1 MSRFAAGALAVALLS
16 PLTVAGQ
23 DSTAKPVVVISLTLE
38 LAAELAVGVDN
49 QVAVLQRRLGD
60 QLDDLGFGGNL
71 DDISLKLSGSTGGD
85 VVTALSMTGSA
96 TLSAEVEIIP
106 QLTVSGNLGMTGSTA
121 ASSGGGPDPFSGSVG
136 LTFLPLADPTGRD
149 RAELAADSTATDLAE
164 AQARAAYRAT
174 GSLIDAVSARMELE
188 LLVLQ
193 QEIALRSLA
202 NTQALYER
210 DRATD
215 QQLTAAEDA
224 VKNGT
229 ERFTRAEV
237 SLDRAQ
243 EVLAREIG
251 VTAESIQIPRADGL
265 DLKSVIDTAVTV
277 MESTSA
283 TELAAGDAAVVRAA
297 QDVRSAQ
304 LDLESTHRF
313 TPRLSI
319 TASGGLLITGSGG
332 LPNWEY
338 GVGAELTVSP
348 ADWDGSVIRDAE
360 SDLAFA
366 ESEYEF
372 TLRIAGYDA
381 LAALN
386 ELQFSLTDLN
396 GAGDDLADAQ
406 QDLAEAEFRLGRG
419 DITQLALDQADLLV
433 TEAEHD
439 FTTAMLNVVRRVA
452 AIEYRQ
458 Y

>member
-71 DDISLKLSGSTGGD
+71 DDISLKLNGSTGGD

-164 AQARAAYRAT
+164 ARARAAYRAT

-193 QEIALRSLA
+193 QEIAIRSLA

-381 LAALN
+381 LAAL
-386 ELQFSLTDLN
+386 
-396 GAGDDLADAQ
+396 
-406 QDLAEAEFRLGRG
+406 
-419 DITQLALDQADLLV
+419 
-433 TEAEHD
+433 
-439 FTTAMLNVVRRVA
+439 
-452 AIEYRQ
+452 
-458 Y
+458 